1 MVHQVP
7 TQQTAFRR
15 ELALGSLLFFLPLLL
30 LIVPQVG
37 QAAGWQVTNLQ
48 GRAITQFAAAPAEG
62 LVLYYA
68 ATSTN
73 GLQRSSISTSNGSAA
88 FEMWHE
94 ADAGLPGRSLWE
106 VPVVHHL
113 AVNPNNGRELIVL
126 VENDDQASLY
136 HSNDGGATWQ
146 LVRGNLDREAAST
159 IALTPDGAMAV
170 ANGYRLLWRAGRG
183 EGWIETPAWPAS
195 AGQARSILAV
205 EASPSQAAIRPAQ
218 RVLVVTTAGKLL
230 TLDNVS
236 GANWRER
243 LIGPASRV
251 DLLASAADRLYAATD
266 RGIYRSED
274 AGVTWYSAGI
284 LPTAAPVLAMVVD
297 PANTDVVYAA
307 VAGDGIVAS
316 RDGGATWERIG
327 RGLEN
332 QHLHALVIDPRTPR
346 QLLVATDAGV
356 WRHVLSA
363 NE

>member
-7 TQQTAFRR
+7 TQPTAFRR
-15 ELALGSLLFFLPLLL
+15 ELAFGSLLFFLPLLL
-30 LIVPQVG
+30 LFMPQIG

-73 GLQRSSISTSNGSAA
+73 GLQRSSISTSKGSAA
-88 FEMWHE
+88 FEMWYE
-94 ADAGLPGRSLWE
+94 ADTGLPGHSLWE

-159 IALTPDGAMAV
+159 IALTPGGAMAV
-170 ANGYRLLWRAGRG
+170 ANGHRLLWRAGRG
-183 EGWIETPAWPAS
+183 EGWIETPAWPAP
-195 AGQARSILAV
+195 AGYARSILAV
-205 EASPSQAAIRPAQ
+205 EALPSQATGRPAQ
-218 RVLVVTTAGKLL
+218 RVLVVTTAGQLL
-230 TLDNVS
+230 VLDTVS
-236 GANWRER
+236 GATWREQPV
-243 LIGPASRV
+243 GPASRIDV
-251 DLLASAADRLYAATD
+251 LASAADWLYAVTD
-266 RGIYRSED
+266 RGFYRSQD
-274 AGVTWYSAGI
+274 AGATWYHAGD
-284 LPTAAPVLAMVVD
+284 LPTTAPVLAMVVD

-307 VAGDGIVAS
+307 VAGEGIVAS
-316 RDGGATWERIG
+316 YDGGTTWERIG
-327 RGLEN
+327 RGLES
-332 QHLHALVIDPRTPR
+332 QHLHTLVIDPRVPR

-356 WRHVLSA
+356 WRHTLSA